1 LIRAAATDIMR
12 PTKIGRIKTR
22 SMPKLSIGIP
32 VFNGQEFLPEL
43 LDGLL
48 AQTFRDFEILICDNA
63 STDRTPQICCE
74 YERRDPRVHHVR
86 NERNLGSVA
95 NFNRVFELSTAPL
108 FKWAAHDDLHHE
120 AYLEACVRLIEQN
133 PDVVLAHTG
142 TAFIDE
148 NSEIMPFDEQTG
160 SFVDPKTGRRYW
172 ADVTSIGD
180 DPVAASRF
188 WHVLTRARWG
198 THMFGVIRREIL
210 QRTSLLPNFP
220 GSDRA
225 MLAELALLGRFRC
238 ANERLFL
245 KRFHASASAALDLKE
260 LRTFLSTDGKRY
272 SRRLRQIKA
281 FFGAPIG
288 KPISIVSKSVCLMLV
303 AAHSAR
309 ITVQSIGRNDPRMA
323 AHGYGWPGALAP
335 ETRRRPRG

>member
-1 LIRAAATDIMR
+1 
-12 PTKIGRIKTR
+12 
-22 SMPKLSIGIP
+22 MPKLSIGIP

-48 AQTFRDFEILICDNA
+48 AQTFGDFEILICDNA
-63 STDRTPQICCE
+63 STDRTLQICCE
-74 YERRDPRVHHVR
+74 YERRDSRVHFVR
-86 NERNLGSVA
+86 NQTNLGAVA

-120 AYLEACVRLIEQN
+120 AYLETCVRLIEEN

-148 NSEIMPFDEQTG
+148 KGEILPFDQQTA
-160 SFVDPKTGRRYW
+160 SFVDPRTGRRYW
-172 ADVTSIGD
+172 ADIPSIGD
-180 DPVAASRF
+180 DPGAVSRF

-238 ANERLFL
+238 ADERLFL
-245 KRFHASASAALDLKE
+245 KRFHANVSAALDLKE

-288 KPISIVSKSVCLMLV
+288 KPIGIVSKSACLMLV

-309 ITVQSIGRNDPRMA
+309 ITVQSVGQNDPRMA

-335 ETRRRPRG
+335 GKRGRSRR